1 MFFTEICEIVMQ
13 VFIVGSPLETA
24 EALDQKRLRKQIIE
38 VGQILDAL
46 NGKNAWSNHPCV
58 LQYRGHEGWLKIYSE
73 CLELELL
80 KTPNNDAAITAI
92 QAVASVMAKKIAP
105 CFHTQEYFDQMKR
118 RLYTKDP
125 EYYKQWADLGKS
137 EENHYFVDGAWR
149 KYVNGKRIE

>member
-1 MFFTEICEIVMQ
+1 MQ

-24 EALDQKRLRKQIIE
+24 RALDPKRLNRQIQE
-38 VGQILDAL
+38 TKVILAAL
-46 NGKNAWSNHPCV
+46 NGAKAWSNHPCV

-73 CLELELL
+73 CLELDLL
-80 KTPNNDAAITAI
+80 RTPNNDAAITAI
-92 QAVASVMAKKIAP
+92 QAVASVMAKKLAP

-137 EENHYFVDGAWR
+137 AENWYFVDGSWR
-149 KYVNGKRIE
+149 KYVNGKRVE